1 MPKKSK
7 TRIYW
12 RGGRAYGDFRDF
24 ADVGGGQER
33 LVAPGARLATTDPD
47 AAAQLLAARLKEL
60 EGKRAKQDRGE
71 VEEVPPPGLAE
82 YAAHHLEEKARAG
95 KVTDGWLS
103 LNQDRLQAAVDH
115 FGVDRDLA
123 SITTRDVQGWAR
135 EIRKRPGRGGGT
147 LSPGTVRHFLN
158 ALSNLYQRAQSEG
171 LVTFNPVAAMLDKPT
186 AARKEAR
193 WLEVDQ
199 ASLFLEAARTYR
211 PKRGD
216 LALPFLY
223 ELVAAFLLT
232 GGRESEVYGLE
243 VDDLSFDRSTV
254 TFRPNEWRRLK
265 TLTSHRV
272 LPMWPQLREILQPYV
287 FGGDAPP
294 RRLLFPATRVGKE
307 QPVTDLR
314 KALDLVGERVGWKPG
329 EIRTRIF
336 RHTYCATRLQT
347 TEGGAPVS
355 PWTVGREM
363 GHGGT
368 ELVNR
373 VYGHLGTMRHRS
385 EVVEYRVEQH
395 QDRPEIRERLK
406 ALQAAG

>member
-1 MPKKSK
+1 MAKKSK

-33 LVAPGARLATTDPD
+33 LVVPGARMATTDPD
-47 AAAQLLAARLKEL
+47 VAAALMVTRLKEL
-60 EGKRAKQDRGE
+60 EAKRTKRDRGE
-71 VEEVPPPGLAE
+71 AEERRVQLAE
-82 YAAHHLEEKARAG
+82 YAAEHLEEKARAG
-95 KVTDGWLS
+95 KVTEGWLS
-103 LNQDRLQAAVDH
+103 LSEDRLQAAVDH
-115 FGVDRDLA
+115 FGAGREL
-123 SITTRDVQGWAR
+123 STISTRDVQAWVR
-135 EIRKRPGRGGGT
+135 ELKKRPGRGGGT

-171 LVTFNPVAAMLDKPT
+171 YVLPGYNPVAAMMDKPT

-193 WLEVDQ
+193 WLEVHE
-199 ASLFLEAARTYR
+199 AALFLESARTYT

-216 LALPFLY
+216 IALPFLH

-243 VDDLSFDRSTV
+243 VADVSFDRRTV
-254 TFRPNEWRRLK
+254 TFRPNQWRRLK
-265 TLTSHRV
+265 TSTSHRTV
-272 LPMWPQLREILQPYV
+272 PLWPQLEEVLRPYV

-307 QPVTDLR
+307 QPITDLR

-347 TEGGAPVS
+347 TDQGAPVS
-355 PWTVGREM
+355 EFTVGREM

-368 ELVNR
+368 ELVRR
-373 VYGHLGTMRHRS
+373 VYGHLGTIRHRS

-395 QDRPEIRERLK
+395 RKVLGERLA
-406 ALQAAG
+406 ALQSTP